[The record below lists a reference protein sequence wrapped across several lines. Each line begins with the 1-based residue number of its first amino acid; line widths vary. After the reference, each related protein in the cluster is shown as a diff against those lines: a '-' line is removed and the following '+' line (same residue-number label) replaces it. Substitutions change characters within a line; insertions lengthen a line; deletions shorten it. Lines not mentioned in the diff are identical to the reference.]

1 MDEVRSTTERDIIYE
16 VQKGLNS
23 LLSFGIGLEDI
34 VEESIDLEDD
44 EKEWAKENLTITVEP
59 HEKVALLLFAN
70 DNGVHVERATFKSVE
85 EIEERVQEHV
95 TETDSIFESAF
106 WNIYYIWYDYER
118 GRWQSEQQFVEGLD
132 D

>member
-1 MDEVRSTTERDIIYE
+1 MDELRSTTGRSIVYE

-23 LLSFGIGLEDI
+23 LLDSFGLEDI
-34 VEESIDLEDD
+34 VDESIDLEDD
-44 EKEWAKENLTITVEP
+44 EKEWAKEHLTISVEP

-70 DNGVHVERATFKSVE
+70 DNGVHVERATFKSTE
-85 EIEERVQEHV
+85 EIEARVQEHV

-106 WNIYYIWYDYER
+106 WNVYYIWYDYQR
-118 GRWQSEQQFVEGLD
+118 GRWQSEQQFVAGLD